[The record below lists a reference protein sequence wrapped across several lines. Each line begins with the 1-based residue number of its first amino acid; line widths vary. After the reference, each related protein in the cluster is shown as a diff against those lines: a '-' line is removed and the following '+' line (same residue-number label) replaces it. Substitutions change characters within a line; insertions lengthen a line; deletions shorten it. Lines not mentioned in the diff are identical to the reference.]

1 LPAPLSAPSIDRL
14 FRLDGQVAIVTGG
27 LGRLGSQY
35 AGALASAGAAVAL
48 VDLPGRQNAAVRQLV
63 EIHPRISVHAADATD
78 RRAVDAAMDAI
89 VRQHGTATILV
100 NNAGLGSSPANAALE
115 TGPFERYPESAWDDM
130 IDSHLKSALFMS
142 QAFIARF
149 KGARGANPTLA
160 GSIINI
166 SSTYGV
172 VSPDQSVYDYRRR
185 DGTEYYKPI
194 GYSVAK
200 SGMLNFTRWLAEYC
214 ASFGVRVNT
223 LVPGG
228 VREDGHAPE
237 FVAEY
242 EKRTPLGRMARDDEY
257 NGAIVFLASQ
267 ASAYM
272 TGAALVMDGGWTA
285 K

>member
-1 LPAPLSAPSIDRL
+1 MSPSSRSIDSL
-14 FRLDGQVAIVTGG
+14 FRLDGQVAVVTGG

-35 AGALASAGAAVAL
+35 ADALVSAGAAVAL
-48 VDLPGRQNAAVRQLV
+48 IDLPGRENAAVSGLINAGKRV
-63 EIHPRISVHAADATD
+63 SVHGADAAD
-78 RRAVDAAMDAI
+78 RSAVESAI
-89 VRQHGTATILV
+89 EAVVRQHGTPTILI

-130 IDSHLKSALFMS
+130 IDSHLKSAFIAS

-149 KGARGANPTLA
+149 KPARTKDAALA

-172 VSPDQSVYDYRRR
+172 VSPDQSMYDYRRR
-185 DGTEYYKPI
+185 DGAEYYKPI

-228 VREDGHAPE
+228 VREAGHAPE
-237 FVAEY
+237 FIAEY

-272 TGAALVMDGGWTA
+272 TGAMLVMDGGWTA
-285 K
+285 R